1 MGKSCVAFAT
11 VDLSAG
17 SRERR
22 PHATMPGMDTPP
34 RVLVVG
40 AGIAGLALAHALHR
54 RCAIT
59 ADIVE
64 RSPQWRPEGSGIY
77 LPGNAVRALRL
88 LGLEDAVTDRAYRIS
103 RQRVLE
109 PGGRVLTDIALE
121 PVWGEV
127 GACVGMLRSELHE
140 AMREGIS
147 QVRLGVTVTSVQ
159 PGEKVAVG
167 FTDGRTGEYDL
178 VVGADGI
185 RSVVRQLAFA
195 GVKPRF
201 LKQIC
206 WRFVAEG
213 FPELVDWTA
222 RIGTGRTFLTLA
234 AGGGQVYC
242 YADFNTGDPAVE
254 LGDWRELF
262 AHFADPVPA
271 LLSLGK
277 DAYRS
282 PIEEV
287 VQPRW
292 TAPGVVLVGD
302 AAHASSPNMA
312 QGAAMALEDVY
323 VLAGLLAVQP
333 IPEALRAFEER
344 RRSRVRWVQSQTHR
358 RDRTRRL
365 PSFLRNLA
373 LAKNGQKLYRSNYA
387 PLLTPP

>member
-1 MGKSCVAFAT
+1 
-11 VDLSAG
+11 
-17 SRERR
+17 
-22 PHATMPGMDTPP
+22 MPGMNTLP
-34 RVLVVG
+34 RVLIVG

-54 RCAIT
+54 QHGIT

-64 RSPQWRPEGSGIY
+64 RSPQWRPIGSGIY

-88 LGLEDAVTDRAYRIS
+88 IGLGDAVTGGAHEIK

-109 PGGRVLTDIALE
+109 PGGRVLTDVELE
-121 PVWGEV
+121 PIWGEV
-127 GACVGMLRSELHE
+127 GPCVGMLRSELHE
-140 AMREGIS
+140 TMRSGIS
-147 QVRLGVTVTSVQ
+147 DVRLGVTVTSVD
-159 PGEKVAVG
+159 PGEKVGVG
-167 FTDGRTGEYDL
+167 FTDGRTDEYDL

-185 RSVVRQLAFA
+185 RSVVRQLAFG

-201 LKQIC
+201 LKQVC

-213 FPELVDWTA
+213 FPELADWTA

-234 AGGGQVYC
+234 AGDGQVYC
-242 YADFNTGDPAVE
+242 YAEFTTGDQAVE

-262 AHFADPVPA
+262 ADFADPVPA

-292 TAPGVVLVGD
+292 IAPGVVLIGD

-312 QGAAMALEDVY
+312 QGAAMAIEDAY
-323 VLAGLLAVQP
+323 VLAESLEGQS
-333 IPEALRAFEER
+333 IPEALRAFEQR
-344 RRSRVRWVQSQTHR
+344 RRDRVRWVQHQTHR

-373 LAKNGQKLYRSNYA
+373 LEKGGERLYRSNYA
-387 PLLTPP
+387 PLMTPP